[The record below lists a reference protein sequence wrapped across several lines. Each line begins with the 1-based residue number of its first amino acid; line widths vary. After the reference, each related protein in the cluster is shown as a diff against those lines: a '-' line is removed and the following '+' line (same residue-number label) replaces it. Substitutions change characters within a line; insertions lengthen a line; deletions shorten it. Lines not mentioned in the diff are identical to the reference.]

1 MVTKKRTPPKYDVV
15 VWGATGFTGRL
26 VAQHLFQRYGVGADL
41 TWAIGGRNAARLAAI
56 ARELSGDENGLPV
69 LVGDSNDAA
78 SLDRIA
84 AQTRVICSTVGP
96 FALYGSEMVAA
107 CARNGT
113 DYCDITGEVQWI
125 RRMIDAHQATAE
137 TSGARI
143 VNCCGF
149 DSIPSDLGCLFLQ
162 NEMRQRHG
170 TNCSE
175 IRFRLR
181 KARGAFSGGTVASL
195 LNVMQEARGDR
206 TVRRVL
212 ADPYALN
219 PTGERS
225 GPDGNDQR
233 APAYDSVAGGWTAPF
248 VMAAINT
255 RIVRRSNAL
264 LDYEYGRDFRYDESV
279 LCGGGLLGFA
289 TASATATAL
298 GALLVGVGV
307 APTRVLLEKLFLPK
321 PGDGPSANARER
333 GFFDILLIGK
343 SPDGELLRAKVYG
356 DRDPGYG
363 ATSRMLGEAAVCLAT
378 DNIAAGGGFWTP
390 ASSMGF
396 DLIERL
402 ESAAGMSFDIE
413 PD

>member
-1 MVTKKRTPPKYDVV
+1 MARSKRKAAKYDLVM
-15 VWGATGFTGRL
+15 WGATGFTGRL
-26 VAQHLFQRYGVGADL
+26 VAQYLFQRYGAGGDL
-41 TWAIGGRNAARLAAI
+41 SWAIGGRNAKRLATLCK
-56 ARELSGDENGLPV
+56 ELCGDEKGLPV
-69 LVGDSNDAA
+69 LVGDSADAD

-137 TSGARI
+137 ASGARI

-162 NEMRQRHG
+162 DEMRQRHG
-170 TNCSE
+170 SACSE
-175 IRFRLR
+175 IGFRLR

-195 LNVMQEARGDR
+195 LNLMEEARDDR
-206 TVRRVL
+206 EVRRLL

-233 APAYDSVAGGWTAPF
+233 APAYDHDAGGWTAPF

-264 LDYEYGRDFRYDESV
+264 LDYQYGEGFRYSESV
-279 LCGGGLLGFA
+279 LCGSGLLGFA

-298 GALLVGVGV
+298 GALLIGVGV
-307 APTRVLLEKLFLPK
+307 APTRKLLEKLFLPK
-321 PGDGPSANARER
+321 PGDGPSASARER

-343 SPDGELLRAKVYG
+343 NSDGELLRAQVYG

-363 ATSRMLGEAAVCLAT
+363 ATSRMLGEAAVCLAM
-378 DNIAAGGGFWTP
+378 DQIDVGGGFWTP

-396 DLIERL
+396 SLIERL
-402 ESAAGMSFDIE
+402 ESAAGMSFTIE
-413 PD
+413 AD

>member
-113 DYCDITGEVQWI
+113 DYCYITGEVQWI

-206 TVRRVL
+206 AVRRVL

-219 PTGERS
+219 PAGERS

-307 APTRVLLEKLFLPK
+307 APTRVLL
-321 PGDGPSANARER
+321 
-333 GFFDILLIGK
+333 
-343 SPDGELLRAKVYG
+343 
-356 DRDPGYG
+356 
-363 ATSRMLGEAAVCLAT
+363 
-378 DNIAAGGGFWTP
+378 
-390 ASSMGF
+390 
-396 DLIERL
+396 
-402 ESAAGMSFDIE
+402 
-413 PD
+413 